1 MKLRIFFLGILL
13 LINSNLIFSQ
23 VFPLGL
29 QIPNLLRSGYS
40 NNIAPQ
46 QSNSQKRAYLPTNKE
61 KLFNYIIK
69 YN

>member
-29 QIPNLLRSGYS
+29 QQPNLLRSGYS
-40 NNIAPQ
+40 NNVAPQ
-46 QSNSQKRAYLPTNKE
+46 QLNSKKRAPVFE
-61 KLFNYIIK
+61 IK
-69 YN
+69 K